1 MKVTFAS
8 TINFSRRRKPGKR
21 LEAFLAVPILLA
33 GLATQ
38 AQPNSFKAAYD
49 ANRVFVLRD
58 AIEHSRTPLFYRAAV
73 EASLNQV
80 QVAEKDL
87 RTVIRQDP
95 HSSDGY
101 EAHDLLGNMY
111 FRNGMYR
118 EGFNE
123 IVAALHELPNASEPK
138 SMLSILTALNGLPK
152 TTITDSKPSSLQ
164 IEPGSTFLPLKVN
177 NRDAEFFFDTGSS
190 ISVIGGSEARELGLV
205 AKGVEGKISDASGQ
219 GLPNLQIT
227 LVADLRIGGL
237 HLQNVPFIV
246 VADTGEPW
254 NDLPQSRHGII
265 GLPLLLAM
273 HTFRWTPTGKF
284 EFGFPAQALNAVTCN
299 MLFHN
304 SNPVINVLVEGENLD
319 FTLDTGA
326 VDTDLNP
333 EFARSLPSLMKT
345 GTPENRSI
353 EGLGGST
360 NSPSILLPS
369 VLLGIDGKN
378 VFLRPAHVFTEQGNG
393 TWAAGNLGMD
403 LLKQAHSFAV
413 DFGAM
418 TLRLQ

>member
-1 MKVTFAS
+1 MTFAS
-8 TINFSRRRKPGKR
+8 VVVFSGRWKIGMR
-21 LEAFLAVPILLA
+21 LGSLLA
-33 GLATQ
+33 LPTLLMGLAAQ

-49 ANRVFVLRD
+49 ANQVFVLRD
-58 AIEHSRTPLFYRAAV
+58 AVEQSRTPLFYRAAV
-73 EASLNQV
+73 EASLNRV
-80 QVAEKDL
+80 LAAEKDL
-87 RTVIRQDP
+87 RTVIRKEP
-95 HSSDGY
+95 HSNDAY

-123 IVAALHELPNASEPK
+123 IVAALHERPNASDAK
-138 SMLSILTALNGLPK
+138 SMLSILSALNGLPR
-152 TTITDSKPSSLQ
+152 TTNIESKPSSLQ
-164 IEPGSTFLPLKVN
+164 IEPGSTFLPLKIN
-177 NRDAEFFFDTGSS
+177 DRYAEFFFDTGSP
-190 ISVIGGSEARELGLV
+190 ISVVGGSEARELGLV
-205 AKGVEGKISDASGQ
+205 AKPIEGQVGDASGQ
-219 GLPNLQIT
+219 GATSLQIT

-237 HLQNVPFIV
+237 HLQNVPFLV

-254 NDLPQSRHGII
+254 NDLPQNRHGII
-265 GLPLLLAM
+265 GLPLMLAM
-273 HTFRWTPTGKF
+273 HTLRWTPTGKF
-284 EFGFPAQALNAVTCN
+284 EFGFPAQALNVGTCN

-304 SNPVINVLVEGENLD
+304 SNPVINVLVEGKNLD

-333 EFARSLPSLMKT
+333 EFARSLPSLMRT

-353 EGLGGST
+353 EGLGGIT

-369 VLLGIDGKN
+369 VLLGIGAKN
-378 VFLRPAHVFTEQGNG
+378 VFLRPAHVFTEHGNG

-403 LLKQAHSFAV
+403 LLKQAHSFAL

>member
-1 MKVTFAS
+1 M
-8 TINFSRRRKPGKR
+8 R
-21 LEAFLAVPILLA
+21 LEFLLAVPIVLI
-33 GLATQ
+33 GLPTQ
-38 AQPNSFKAAYD
+38 AQSSFKAAYD
-49 ANRVFVLRD
+49 ANQVFVLRD

-73 EASLNQV
+73 EASLNRV
-80 QVAEKDL
+80 QAAEKDL
-87 RTVIRQDP
+87 RTVIRKDP
-95 HSSDGY
+95 HSNDAY

-123 IVAALHELPNASEPK
+123 IVAALHERPNASDAK
-138 SMLSILTALNGLPK
+138 SMLFILTALNGLPK
-152 TTITDSKPSSLQ
+152 TTIKDSKPSSLQ
-164 IEPGSTFLPLKVN
+164 IEPGSTFLPLKIN
-177 NRDAEFFFDTGSS
+177 HRGAEFFFDTGAP
-190 ISVIGGSEARELGLV
+190 ISVIGASEARELGLV
-205 AKGVEGKISDASGQ
+205 AKPVEGKMGDASGQ
-219 GLPNLQIT
+219 QIASLQIT
-227 LVADLRIGGL
+227 LVADLLIGDL
-237 HLQNVPFIV
+237 HLRNVPFIV

-254 NDLPQSRHGII
+254 TDLPQSRHGII

-273 HTFRWTPTGKF
+273 HTLRWTPTGKF
-284 EFGFPAQALNAVTCN
+284 EFGFPAQALNVGTCN

-304 SNPVINVLVEGENLD
+304 SNPVINVLVEGKNLD

-333 EFARSLPSLMKT
+333 EFARSLPSLIKT

-360 NSPSILLPS
+360 SSPSILLPS

-378 VFLRPAHVFTEQGNG
+378 VFLRPAHVFTEHGNG

-403 LLKQAHSFAV
+403 LLKQAHFFAL

-418 TLRLQ
+418 TLHLQ